1 MAEDDH
7 LYFSAD
13 EAAEHLGVSRTTLYA
28 YVSRKGIRSE
38 KAANAKE
45 RRYWKADV
53 LAVRATKG
61 ARGIRTTE
69 ASGISA
75 VSALTLITPQGV
87 FYRGRS
93 AAELAEH
100 ASLETVAS
108 LLWNA
113 DEAAAFTRRLPQLS
127 SRFGKL
133 ASLFDSDSLADR
145 ASVLLPVLEADNP
158 RSFDLSPPGM
168 AITGADLV
176 RAVTAVLLRKTKVG
190 AEPIHEQI
198 GKALGLSKEWTDIVR
213 RILVL
218 SADHGFSPSAYA
230 VRAAAS
236 VGVTPYR
243 SVAAGLALAA
253 GRYSAFGRLD
263 AMSRFIDELTAT
275 ADPQTIIVRRLR
287 EGEELPGFGG
297 SDVYAGED
305 PRAQTLLAQLDRMC
319 ARDQAFRRLK
329 TAIAAVGDIKGLK
342 PDFALPAM
350 FVNRRVGLNAQDF
363 LWLLGRTVGWVA
375 HSIEQA
381 ELGPQDRAPYTY
393 IGELPGDK
401 R

>member
-13 EAAEHLGVSRTTLYA
+13 EAAEHLGVSRATLYA

-53 LAVRATKG
+53 LAVRTAKG

-75 VSALTLITPQGV
+75 VSALTLITQQGV
-87 FYRGRS
+87 FYRGDS

-113 DEAAAFTRRLPQLS
+113 DEAAVFTPRLPQLS
-127 SRFGKL
+127 ARFGKV
-133 ASLFDSDSLADR
+133 AALFDHDGLADR

-158 RSFDLSPPGM
+158 RSFDLSPLGM

-176 RAVTAVLLRKTKVG
+176 RAVTAILLRRTKVG
-190 AEPIHEQI
+190 AEPIHVQI
-198 GKALGLSKEWTDIVR
+198 GKACKLSNEWTDLVR

-263 AMSRFIDELTAT
+263 AMSRFIDELIAAT
-275 ADPQTIIVRRLR
+275 DPQSVIVRRLR
-287 EGEELPGFGG
+287 EGEDLPGFGNV
-297 SDVYAGED
+297 DVYAVAD
-305 PRAQTLLAQLDRMC
+305 PRAQALLTQLDGVC
-319 ARDQAFRRLK
+319 GRDQAFRRLK
-329 TAIAAVGDIKGLK
+329 TAIAVVGDINGLK

-350 FVNRRVGLNAQDF
+350 FVNRHIGLNAQDF
-363 LWLLGRTVGWVA
+363 IWLLGRTVGWVA
-375 HSIEQA
+375 HSIEQSQ
-381 ELGPQDRAPYTY
+381 LGPQARAPYTY
-393 IGELPGDK
+393 IGELPGK
-401 R
+401 G